1 MVGFAPSFVKIQRA
15 RSAVAILVA
24 PVSGKPG
31 EGSERGGPVGEAR
44 TEHEVHQEHQKL
56 ERALADQHA
65 RTDVQDHDE
74 GVPDEAFDVLME
86 RAQALM
92 AYEQRMPA
100 LLAEPQRLRSQKV
113 IFWSWRAQSAVAI
126 ALIIVFRLL
135 GYSDGWYALVV
146 PHLVGTFCGWR
157 LEASVKNH
165 LARRNASI
173 ALHAVGVLLVLVVL
187 GVLSPWFIVAFLIGW
202 AVVGT
207 AVADGQEAG
216 K

>member
-1 MVGFAPSFVKIQRA
+1 MD
-15 RSAVAILVA
+15 
-24 PVSGKPG
+24 
-31 EGSERGGPVGEAR
+31 EAR
-44 TEHEVHQEHQKL
+44 TEHEVHQWHQKL
-56 ERALADQHA
+56 ARALADQHA
-65 RTDVQDHDE
+65 RTNVQDDDE
-74 GVPDEAFDVLME
+74 GVQDEAFDVLME

-92 AYEQRMPA
+92 AYEQKMPA

-157 LEASVKNH
+157 LDATVKNH

-173 ALHAVGVLLVLVVL
+173 ALHVVGALLVLIVL
-187 GVLSPWFIVAFLIGW
+187 GVLSPWLIVAFLIGW

-207 AVADGQEAG
+207 AVADGQGAG

>member
-1 MVGFAPSFVKIQRA
+1 M
-15 RSAVAILVA
+15 
-24 PVSGKPG
+24 
-31 EGSERGGPVGEAR
+31 GEAQ

-56 ERALADQHA
+56 VRALADQHA
-65 RTDVQDHDE
+65 LTDVQDHDE
-74 GVPDEAFDVLME
+74 GVPDEAFDILVE

-92 AYEQRMPA
+92 TYEQQMPA
-100 LLAEPQRLRSQKV
+100 LLAEPQRLRSQKA

-135 GYSDGWYALVV
+135 GYSNGWYALVA
-146 PHLVGTFCGWR
+146 PHLVATFCGWR
-157 LEASVKNH
+157 LEATVKNH
-165 LARRNASI
+165 LPRRNASL
-173 ALHAVGVLLVLVVL
+173 ALHAVGVLLVLIVL

-207 AVADGQEAG
+207 AVAEGQEAG

>member
-1 MVGFAPSFVKIQRA
+1 MD
-15 RSAVAILVA
+15 
-24 PVSGKPG
+24 
-31 EGSERGGPVGEAR
+31 EAR

-56 ERALADQHA
+56 ARALADQYS
-65 RTDVQDHDE
+65 RTHIQDHNE
-74 GVPDEAFDVLME
+74 GVPDGAFDLLME
-86 RAQALM
+86 CAQALM
-92 AYEQRMPA
+92 AYEQNMPA
-100 LLAEPQRLRSQKV
+100 RLAEPQRLRSQRV
-113 IFWSWRAQSAVAI
+113 IFWSWRIQSGVAI

-146 PHLVGTFCGWR
+146 PHLVGTLCGWR
-157 LEASVKNH
+157 LDATVKNH

-173 ALHAVGVLLVLVVL
+173 ALHAVGALLVLIVL